1 MFPCSAAAWKTEKEG
16 YDTIAVK
23 YGLLKRRART
33 EDVDR
38 QTRKANPFAP
48 WEPRCP
54 KVHISAT
61 LRKKS
66 EDVEAN
72 RRVVEQC
79 VAVEISRIG
88 LPSLKV
94 YNVYHPPPKS
104 SHTNL
109 DMEPFPM
116 DDTVIIAGDLNTH
129 HPDWS
134 HGAINAGGRNLKDW
148 LVEVSAMVCNNPA
161 VHTMLPRPGIRDSSP
176 DVVITSRTPGL
187 VLNWRRLDSWKSDHY
202 PIAFEVPRGYRQPR
216 APRPKWFSWKRA
228 DWEEMMIRLEAES
241 AALLANRPATNT
253 QFAKRIASCFRRAI
267 HDFVPKH
274 TQGRRAYKAWW
285 TPELTILEREKATA
299 FAELQAEPDSPDK
312 ICAHLEKLSQFSE
325 AATRAKTSHWDKIA
339 VRINRCTG
347 VALLFRQVRML
358 DGRGG
363 QHQSIPPLWNGK
375 AFCVDA
381 KGKAELFGRH
391 LEAVCGGASAVPS
404 HRWAPKKRPSDDD
417 IGCGPISE
425 DELDRALKDL
435 DPKTSL
441 DPDGICSEFLS
452 RLDGGAKRL
461 VLELLN
467 ISWDEGFVPDSWRD
481 AHVIPAAKPG
491 RDHSLPEGYRPI
503 SLTSVTSKLME
514 VIVKNR
520 LVFLTENDSVTQ
532 VLPFC
537 TRQGGFRRQRG
548 TEEQLYSI
556 VTTIDC
562 AGPTFRRVCLLSFDL
577 ANAFDTVDHALL
589 LDAMQ
594 SKGVPPKFLVWLESF
609 LRNRKAAFKVD
620 GATGEKFHLK
630 HGVPQGTVLGPV
642 LFLYH
647 IDDLGTSLEALNK
660 RIVADSESRSWI
672 NFSLFADDDGV
683 VVSSPSHFQLEK
695 YTQEVVDVVEEWTF
709 KAKMHLSKLKT
720 EGVLFRDPGA
730 PEPYPVTTRFNATAV
745 DVLVPDDYVIALKS
759 RSTWKFLEP
768 DEHSPWHQHH
778 GKLIVSVDEKN
789 GGDKDATKNRL
800 VTIRVADALRWVD
813 KTKLLGLVIDSEL
826 TFVPHMQ
833 RVVDKFSLK
842 MNFLR
847 HLSGKSFGCNS
858 CTLRTLYLTYVL
870 PTYTYALSVY
880 GPYLLRSTS
889 PLVTTLERL
898 HRRAQVILLG
908 CRKNTSDFSAQQES
922 GILPLRAIANLRVA
936 ALRERMR
943 LRSTLWQNDLAMNT
957 TLRRSYDA
965 LCEKAGTVECKR
977 EAFVFNP
984 FAPWTPSPKVT
995 IVATLPGKKGDSA
1008 AEKRRI
1014 VESRLNRLEPPD
1026 CSAWIDGSVLD
1037 GAPPPQPPPSI
1048 ADRWDER
1055 HRPWLKRYA
1064 DKTAWG
1070 GAGLYFEFEP
1080 SITPSLRDVA
1090 DLKTATGNR
1099 HTTSR
1104 SSPVGKHVHSYRAE
1118 QVALYSALVFLR
1130 QHLAPTSRPLH
1141 ILVLSDSQSFLKTLS
1156 AGPHSQVE
1164 PLAIECWTILSEME
1178 ARGYD
1183 VTLHFVYG
1191 HCGLE
1196 GNDAADV
1203 LAKAAALGYRRAAGA
1218 SSSDH
1223 PEPFPLTVA
1232 GAVCRYRTYLRLN
1245 SSEAGAKEAFERAD
1259 GHGNLS
1265 PFARIVHGR
1274 PIPRRRHLTPRAE
1287 REVRQLRTG
1296 HHRLIMTL
1304 YATDWRSFSEAEL
1317 QRAAYK
1323 IDGATGRSFDL
1334 NTGVPQG
1341 TVLGP
1346 LLFLYYID
1354 DLGSDLDRLQRRIH
1368 QDNVGATI
1376 TFSLYADDDG
1386 VAVEAR
1392 TFAALEQYAQDVVDV
1407 VERWTAQALMSLS
1420 VLKTRGVFF
1429 VGKNAAPFP
1438 PPNVVFKA
1446 TRADVPVPPADTERR
1461 VSAEGRLVGTNTP
1474 HDGKTFVGIAFGPVT
1489 EANAGLTLLHSVVT
1503 LQWVDKVKLL
1513 GLTIDQGFTFLPHLQ
1528 RVVDGFSLRMNLL
1541 RHLAG
1546 KDYGFN
1552 GTVLRTLYLSYV
1564 LPTYTYALGIYGPF
1578 ILPANGPLTT
1588 LERMHRRA
1596 LTLILGCRKGV
1607 AEFAGQQETG
1617 ILPIRALAKCRI
1629 AALREKVEFNKVLW
1643 AHELSL
1649 DTLLKSTSDNIR
1661 KKAGTDGC
1669 RRELRDFHLF
1679 APWVPR
1685 PDVEIYTSLKV
1696 RKHASNAEKKQAV
1709 LKRLAELP
1717 HPDCVAWPDG
1727 SVVHGDPP
1735 LPSICDANASAALR
1749 PWLRSTADRTTWGAA
1764 GVFIDLGPSVTIKP
1778 DHGLPVKPT
1787 GDRRTFDASLPA
1799 GKHPHSY
1806 RAEEFALYSCL
1817 KFLLRLLPP
1826 TPTPLNIL
1834 VLSDSQSLLMTL
1846 SHGPHCQT
1854 QPYPIAIWLHL
1865 AELESLGYTV
1875 TLQFVFGHCGLEGNE
1890 RADKTAKRGALA
1902 FMRAATDAAA
1912 KNQPPPLSARLCA
1925 TAANGRYRSVLWLE
1939 SSEAGARDALDRA
1952 TLLRNPSSFARL
1964 VFGRRIPRPK
1974 HLAPRA
1980 EREVRQLRTGHHHLV
1995 MTMYATEWR
2004 DLSRADRRQAF
2015 LPCPICGT
2023 RSLAPLLHLFV
2034 GCDAP
2039 AAVQSRLTMD
2049 ADLDA
2054 KSRLRSKPPP
2064 ADAMERLWAILFVF
2078 PELALAYLQRCGTLP
2093 SYAIL
2098 AGQASGEPVGG
2109 GANRSITPDAASSR
2123 SADSEDAISR

>member
-1 MFPCSAAAWKTEKEG
+1 
-16 YDTIAVK
+16 
-23 YGLLKRRART
+23 
-33 EDVDR
+33 
-38 QTRKANPFAP
+38 
-48 WEPRCP
+48 
-54 KVHISAT
+54 
-61 LRKKS
+61 
-66 EDVEAN
+66 
-72 RRVVEQC
+72 
-79 VAVEISRIG
+79 
-88 LPSLKV
+88 
-94 YNVYHPPPKS
+94 
-104 SHTNL
+104 
-109 DMEPFPM
+109 MEPFPM

-1104 SSPVGKHVHSYRAE
+1104 SCPVGKHVHSYRAE

-1317 QRAAYK
+1317 Q
-1323 IDGATGRSFDL
+1323 
-1334 NTGVPQG
+1334 
-1341 TVLGP
+1341 
-1346 LLFLYYID
+1346 
-1354 DLGSDLDRLQRRIH
+1354 
-1368 QDNVGATI
+1368 
-1376 TFSLYADDDG
+1376 
-1386 VAVEAR
+1386 
-1392 TFAALEQYAQDVVDV
+1392 
-1407 VERWTAQALMSLS
+1407 
-1420 VLKTRGVFF
+1420 
-1429 VGKNAAPFP
+1429 
-1438 PPNVVFKA
+1438 
-1446 TRADVPVPPADTERR
+1446 
-1461 VSAEGRLVGTNTP
+1461 
-1474 HDGKTFVGIAFGPVT
+1474 
-1489 EANAGLTLLHSVVT
+1489 
-1503 LQWVDKVKLL
+1503 
-1513 GLTIDQGFTFLPHLQ
+1513 
-1528 RVVDGFSLRMNLL
+1528 
-1541 RHLAG
+1541 
-1546 KDYGFN
+1546 
-1552 GTVLRTLYLSYV
+1552 
-1564 LPTYTYALGIYGPF
+1564 
-1578 ILPANGPLTT
+1578 
-1588 LERMHRRA
+1588 
-1596 LTLILGCRKGV
+1596 
-1607 AEFAGQQETG
+1607 
-1617 ILPIRALAKCRI
+1617 
-1629 AALREKVEFNKVLW
+1629 
-1643 AHELSL
+1643 
-1649 DTLLKSTSDNIR
+1649 
-1661 KKAGTDGC
+1661 
-1669 RRELRDFHLF
+1669 
-1679 APWVPR
+1679 
-1685 PDVEIYTSLKV
+1685 
-1696 RKHASNAEKKQAV
+1696 
-1709 LKRLAELP
+1709 
-1717 HPDCVAWPDG
+1717 
-1727 SVVHGDPP
+1727 
-1735 LPSICDANASAALR
+1735 
-1749 PWLRSTADRTTWGAA
+1749 
-1764 GVFIDLGPSVTIKP
+1764 
-1778 DHGLPVKPT
+1778 
-1787 GDRRTFDASLPA
+1787 
-1799 GKHPHSY
+1799 
-1806 RAEEFALYSCL
+1806 
-1817 KFLLRLLPP
+1817 
-1826 TPTPLNIL
+1826 
-1834 VLSDSQSLLMTL
+1834 
-1846 SHGPHCQT
+1846 SH
-1854 QPYPIAIWLHL
+1854 
-1865 AELESLGYTV
+1865 
-1875 TLQFVFGHCGLEGNE
+1875 
-1890 RADKTAKRGALA
+1890 
-1902 FMRAATDAAA
+1902 
-1912 KNQPPPLSARLCA
+1912 
-1925 TAANGRYRSVLWLE
+1925 
-1939 SSEAGARDALDRA
+1939 
-1952 TLLRNPSSFARL
+1952 
-1964 VFGRRIPRPK
+1964 
-1974 HLAPRA
+1974 
-1980 EREVRQLRTGHHHLV
+1980 
-1995 MTMYATEWR
+1995 
-2004 DLSRADRRQAF
+2004 F
-2015 LPCPICGT
+2015 LPCPVCGV
-2023 RSLAPLLHLFV
+2023 RSTSPLLHLFV
-2034 GCDAP
+2034 HCRDLITAP
-2039 AAVQSRLTMD
+2039 LRAAMRHDITRRIKKDPGGPIDS
-2049 ADLDA
+2049 
-2054 KSRLRSKPPP
+2054 
-2064 ADAMERLWAILFVF
+2064 LWYYLFVH
-2078 PELALAYLQRCGTLP
+2078 PEHALFYLQRAGALP
-2093 SYAIL
+2093 PFQVLVESDNDEAPPNHEYGLVPIM
-2098 AGQASGEPVGG
+2098 
-2109 GANRSITPDAASSR
+2109 
-2123 SADSEDAISR
+2123 

>member
-1 MFPCSAAAWKTEKEG
+1 MAITTLALIGWWLCTTPPDGGVYDASPHASARPDVGRLDSCAGPSMCAGAQERAGNDTEPVEVPLTRPASIDTEPVEVPLTRPTTITSVPPRPDDPVRPAIVRPRALNLPPLPQPPRNVLRHLTRKQRRQQREYDHRRPYLDRNATSAPHTRQRTTDPVLADNAGPVHPPKTSVHSVQQPRPFVTGWEEEEVELKATVLLRDLDDHDQRETATRALTENVSLAMRMYVRACVCRNITTGFRGAKKCPLFTKGAYLETYEVSFGVPKSSLDSVLASTFAAGIYFAMSEEARQEYTEIMLGDSASLSEAIQWHETLGHRSRGIVQCRGDYGIRVAKADGDKVIGLMFPDGKVEVGYFLVEGVPSRTVADTLAQKLSSAGWP
-16 YDTIAVK
+16 VVP
-23 YGLLKRRART
+23 LFQKRRGALT
-33 EDVDR
+33 ADWVVKSEKHPAVDSYVR
-38 QTRKANPFAP
+38 NGVTLRFRHTPRPPLEQAKLKGGEPPAAHSPEAPDTTAYPDPLSDSLVKRPRAYFDLMYGDRAANAWRKAAEAAGAP
-48 WEPRCP
+48 D
-54 KVHISAT
+54 
-61 LRKKS
+61 
-66 EDVEAN
+66 EDINETPL
-72 RRVVEQC
+72 EGEC

-148 LVEVSAMVCNNPA
+148 LVEVSAM
-161 VHTMLPRPGIRDSSP
+161 
-176 DVVITSRTPGL
+176 
-187 VLNWRRLDSWKSDHY
+187 
-202 PIAFEVPRGYRQPR
+202 
-216 APRPKWFSWKRA
+216 
-228 DWEEMMIRLEAES
+228 
-241 AALLANRPATNT
+241 
-253 QFAKRIASCFRRAI
+253 
-267 HDFVPKH
+267 
-274 TQGRRAYKAWW
+274 
-285 TPELTILEREKATA
+285 
-299 FAELQAEPDSPDK
+299 
-312 ICAHLEKLSQFSE
+312 

-995 IVATLPGKKGDSA
+995 IVATLPGKKSDSA

-1037 GAPPPQPPPSI
+1037 GAPPTQPPPSK

-1317 QRAAYK
+1317 Q
-1323 IDGATGRSFDL
+1323 
-1334 NTGVPQG
+1334 
-1341 TVLGP
+1341 
-1346 LLFLYYID
+1346 
-1354 DLGSDLDRLQRRIH
+1354 
-1368 QDNVGATI
+1368 
-1376 TFSLYADDDG
+1376 
-1386 VAVEAR
+1386 
-1392 TFAALEQYAQDVVDV
+1392 
-1407 VERWTAQALMSLS
+1407 
-1420 VLKTRGVFF
+1420 
-1429 VGKNAAPFP
+1429 
-1438 PPNVVFKA
+1438 
-1446 TRADVPVPPADTERR
+1446 
-1461 VSAEGRLVGTNTP
+1461 
-1474 HDGKTFVGIAFGPVT
+1474 
-1489 EANAGLTLLHSVVT
+1489 
-1503 LQWVDKVKLL
+1503 
-1513 GLTIDQGFTFLPHLQ
+1513 
-1528 RVVDGFSLRMNLL
+1528 
-1541 RHLAG
+1541 
-1546 KDYGFN
+1546 
-1552 GTVLRTLYLSYV
+1552 
-1564 LPTYTYALGIYGPF
+1564 
-1578 ILPANGPLTT
+1578 
-1588 LERMHRRA
+1588 
-1596 LTLILGCRKGV
+1596 
-1607 AEFAGQQETG
+1607 
-1617 ILPIRALAKCRI
+1617 
-1629 AALREKVEFNKVLW
+1629 
-1643 AHELSL
+1643 
-1649 DTLLKSTSDNIR
+1649 
-1661 KKAGTDGC
+1661 
-1669 RRELRDFHLF
+1669 
-1679 APWVPR
+1679 
-1685 PDVEIYTSLKV
+1685 
-1696 RKHASNAEKKQAV
+1696 
-1709 LKRLAELP
+1709 
-1717 HPDCVAWPDG
+1717 
-1727 SVVHGDPP
+1727 
-1735 LPSICDANASAALR
+1735 
-1749 PWLRSTADRTTWGAA
+1749 
-1764 GVFIDLGPSVTIKP
+1764 
-1778 DHGLPVKPT
+1778 
-1787 GDRRTFDASLPA
+1787 
-1799 GKHPHSY
+1799 
-1806 RAEEFALYSCL
+1806 
-1817 KFLLRLLPP
+1817 
-1826 TPTPLNIL
+1826 
-1834 VLSDSQSLLMTL
+1834 
-1846 SHGPHCQT
+1846 SH
-1854 QPYPIAIWLHL
+1854 
-1865 AELESLGYTV
+1865 
-1875 TLQFVFGHCGLEGNE
+1875 
-1890 RADKTAKRGALA
+1890 
-1902 FMRAATDAAA
+1902 
-1912 KNQPPPLSARLCA
+1912 
-1925 TAANGRYRSVLWLE
+1925 
-1939 SSEAGARDALDRA
+1939 
-1952 TLLRNPSSFARL
+1952 
-1964 VFGRRIPRPK
+1964 
-1974 HLAPRA
+1974 
-1980 EREVRQLRTGHHHLV
+1980 
-1995 MTMYATEWR
+1995 
-2004 DLSRADRRQAF
+2004 F
-2015 LPCPICGT
+2015 LPCPVCGV
-2023 RSLAPLLHLFV
+2023 RSTSPLLHLFV
-2034 GCDAP
+2034 HCRDLITAP
-2039 AAVQSRLTMD
+2039 LRAAMRHDITRRIKKDPGGPIDS
-2049 ADLDA
+2049 
-2054 KSRLRSKPPP
+2054 
-2064 ADAMERLWAILFVF
+2064 LWYYLFVH
-2078 PELALAYLQRCGTLP
+2078 PEHALFYLQRAGALP
-2093 SYAIL
+2093 PFQVLVESDNDEAPPNHEYGLVPIM
-2098 AGQASGEPVGG
+2098 
-2109 GANRSITPDAASSR
+2109 
-2123 SADSEDAISR
+2123 

>member
-1 MFPCSAAAWKTEKEG
+1 MSPRIPDILLLQETWLSSKSLPPRLDGYRVFRRDRDGDARGGGVLIFVRTSLLATEIPPP
-16 YDTIAVK
+16 DIDADSS
-23 YGLLKRRART
+23 L
-33 EDVDR
+33 D
-38 QTRKANPFAP
+38 
-48 WEPRCP
+48 
-54 KVHISAT
+54 
-61 LRKKS
+61 
-66 EDVEAN
+66 
-72 RRVVEQC
+72 C
-79 VAVEISRIG
+79 VAVEITRIG
-88 LPSLKV
+88 LPPLRV
-94 YNVYHPPPKS
+94 YNVYRPPRKEGRD
-104 SHTNL
+104 L
-109 DMEPFPM
+109 CMEPFPM
-116 DDTVIIAGDLNTH
+116 DDHVVIAGDLNVH

-134 HGAINAGGRNLKDW
+134 RGAENTGGKILRDW
-148 LVEVSAMVCNNPA
+148 LVEASAMTLNDPSVS
-161 VHTMLPRPGIRDSSP
+161 TMAYRPHARYSSP
-176 DVVITSRTPGL
+176 DVVISTPTSNIR
-187 VLNWRRLDSWKSDHY
+187 NWRVLDSWGTTRDHL
-202 PIAFEVPRGYRQPR
+202 PMAFEVPRGYSQPR
-216 APRPKWFSWKRA
+216 VLRKTWFSWARA
-228 DWEEMMIRLEAES
+228 DWDGMMEHLDEES
-241 AALLANRPATNT
+241 SALLANRPATNV
-253 QFAKRIASCFRRAI
+253 QFAKRVASTFRRAV
-267 HDFVPKH
+267 HQFVPRYR
-274 TQGRRAYKAWW
+274 QGRPYKEWW
-285 TPELTILEREKATA
+285 TPGLSALERVKGAA
-299 FAELQAEPDSPDK
+299 FTDLLADPDAPHAQRAYSD
-312 ICAHLEKLSQFSE
+312 AVARFAS
-325 AATRAKTSHWDKIA
+325 AATQAKAAHWNA
-339 VRINRCTG
+339 FSGRINRCTDIG
-347 VALLFRQVRML
+347 LLFRLIRKI
-358 DGRGG
+358 DGRT
-363 QHQSIPPLWNGK
+363 QQNNIPPIRLGHSYYVAADGK
-375 AFCVDA
+375 T
-381 KGKAELFGRH
+381 ELFGDH
-391 LEAVCGGASAVPS
+391 LKRVCGGSTATKPPPWFPAKEPS
-404 HRWAPKKRPSDDD
+404 NDDA
-417 IGCGPISE
+417 GCGLITA
-425 DELDRALKDL
+425 DELDRALDNL

-441 DPDGICSEFLS
+441 DPDGLCSEFLR
-452 RLDGGAKRL
+452 RLTDGARAL
-461 VLELLN
+461 ILELVN
-467 ISWDEGFVPDSWRD
+467 ISWEEGFVPESWRD
-481 AHVIPAAKPG
+481 AHVVPVPKPG

-503 SLTSVTSKLME
+503 SLTSVISKVME

-520 LVFLTENDSVTQ
+520 LEYLTESPQHPEVRRFNS
-532 VLPFC
+532 
-537 TRQGGFRRQRG
+537 RQGGFRKGRG
-548 TEEQLYSI
+548 PEEQLFSI
-556 VTTIDC
+556 VSALDSARNRLLFT
-562 AGPTFRRVCLLSFDL
+562 CLLSFDL
-577 ANAFDTVDHALL
+577 ANAFDTVDHGKLMDIL
-589 LDAMQ
+589 Q
-594 SKGVPPKFLVWLESF
+594 RRGVPAKFLRWIEAF
-609 LRNRKAAFKVD
+609 LRNR
-620 GATGEKFHLK
+620 
-630 HGVPQGTVLGPV
+630 
-642 LFLYH
+642 
-647 IDDLGTSLEALNK
+647 
-660 RIVADSESRSWI
+660 
-672 NFSLFADDDGV
+672 
-683 VVSSPSHFQLEK
+683 
-695 YTQEVVDVVEEWTF
+695 
-709 KAKMHLSKLKT
+709 
-720 EGVLFRDPGA
+720 
-730 PEPYPVTTRFNATAV
+730 
-745 DVLVPDDYVIALKS
+745 
-759 RSTWKFLEP
+759 
-768 DEHSPWHQHH
+768 
-778 GKLIVSVDEKN
+778 
-789 GGDKDATKNRL
+789 
-800 VTIRVADALRWVD
+800 
-813 KTKLLGLVIDSEL
+813 
-826 TFVPHMQ
+826 
-833 RVVDKFSLK
+833 
-842 MNFLR
+842 
-847 HLSGKSFGCNS
+847 
-858 CTLRTLYLTYVL
+858 
-870 PTYTYALSVY
+870 
-880 GPYLLRSTS
+880 
-889 PLVTTLERL
+889 
-898 HRRAQVILLG
+898 
-908 CRKNTSDFSAQQES
+908 
-922 GILPLRAIANLRVA
+922 
-936 ALRERMR
+936 
-943 LRSTLWQNDLAMNT
+943 
-957 TLRRSYDA
+957 
-965 LCEKAGTVECKR
+965 
-977 EAFVFNP
+977 
-984 FAPWTPSPKVT
+984 
-995 IVATLPGKKGDSA
+995 
-1008 AEKRRI
+1008 
-1014 VESRLNRLEPPD
+1014 
-1026 CSAWIDGSVLD
+1026 
-1037 GAPPPQPPPSI
+1037 
-1048 ADRWDER
+1048 
-1055 HRPWLKRYA
+1055 
-1064 DKTAWG
+1064 
-1070 GAGLYFEFEP
+1070 
-1080 SITPSLRDVA
+1080 
-1090 DLKTATGNR
+1090 
-1099 HTTSR
+1099 
-1104 SSPVGKHVHSYRAE
+1104 
-1118 QVALYSALVFLR
+1118 
-1130 QHLAPTSRPLH
+1130 
-1141 ILVLSDSQSFLKTLS
+1141 
-1156 AGPHSQVE
+1156 
-1164 PLAIECWTILSEME
+1164 
-1178 ARGYD
+1178 
-1183 VTLHFVYG
+1183 
-1191 HCGLE
+1191 
-1196 GNDAADV
+1196 
-1203 LAKAAALGYRRAAGA
+1203 
-1218 SSSDH
+1218 
-1223 PEPFPLTVA
+1223 
-1232 GAVCRYRTYLRLN
+1232 
-1245 SSEAGAKEAFERAD
+1245 
-1259 GHGNLS
+1259 
-1265 PFARIVHGR
+1265 
-1274 PIPRRRHLTPRAE
+1274 
-1287 REVRQLRTG
+1287 
-1296 HHRLIMTL
+1296 
-1304 YATDWRSFSEAEL
+1304 
-1317 QRAAYK
+1317 RAAYK

-2039 AAVQSRLTMD
+2039 AAALSRLTMD

-2054 KSRLRSKPPP
+2054 KSRLHAKPPP
-2064 ADAMERLWAILFVF
+2064 VDAMERLWAILFVF

>member
-1 MFPCSAAAWKTEKEG
+1 
-16 YDTIAVK
+16 
-23 YGLLKRRART
+23 
-33 EDVDR
+33 
-38 QTRKANPFAP
+38 
-48 WEPRCP
+48 
-54 KVHISAT
+54 
-61 LRKKS
+61 
-66 EDVEAN
+66 
-72 RRVVEQC
+72 
-79 VAVEISRIG
+79 
-88 LPSLKV
+88 
-94 YNVYHPPPKS
+94 
-104 SHTNL
+104 
-109 DMEPFPM
+109 
-116 DDTVIIAGDLNTH
+116 
-129 HPDWS
+129 
-134 HGAINAGGRNLKDW
+134 
-148 LVEVSAMVCNNPA
+148 
-161 VHTMLPRPGIRDSSP
+161 
-176 DVVITSRTPGL
+176 
-187 VLNWRRLDSWKSDHY
+187 
-202 PIAFEVPRGYRQPR
+202 
-216 APRPKWFSWKRA
+216 
-228 DWEEMMIRLEAES
+228 
-241 AALLANRPATNT
+241 
-253 QFAKRIASCFRRAI
+253 
-267 HDFVPKH
+267 
-274 TQGRRAYKAWW
+274 
-285 TPELTILEREKATA
+285 
-299 FAELQAEPDSPDK
+299 
-312 ICAHLEKLSQFSE
+312 
-325 AATRAKTSHWDKIA
+325 
-339 VRINRCTG
+339 
-347 VALLFRQVRML
+347 
-358 DGRGG
+358 
-363 QHQSIPPLWNGK
+363 
-375 AFCVDA
+375 
-381 KGKAELFGRH
+381 
-391 LEAVCGGASAVPS
+391 
-404 HRWAPKKRPSDDD
+404 
-417 IGCGPISE
+417 
-425 DELDRALKDL
+425 
-435 DPKTSL
+435 
-441 DPDGICSEFLS
+441 
-452 RLDGGAKRL
+452 
-461 VLELLN
+461 
-467 ISWDEGFVPDSWRD
+467 
-481 AHVIPAAKPG
+481 
-491 RDHSLPEGYRPI
+491 
-503 SLTSVTSKLME
+503 ME

-520 LVFLTENDSVTQ
+520 LEYLTESPQHPEVRRFNS
-532 VLPFC
+532 
-537 TRQGGFRRQRG
+537 RQGGFRKGRG
-548 TEEQLYSI
+548 PEEQLFSI
-556 VTTIDC
+556 VSALDSARNRLLFT
-562 AGPTFRRVCLLSFDL
+562 CLLSFDL
-577 ANAFDTVDHALL
+577 ANAFDTVDHGKLMDIL
-589 LDAMQ
+589 Q
-594 SKGVPPKFLVWLESF
+594 RRGVPAKFLRWIEAF
-609 LRNRKAAFKVD
+609 LRNR
-620 GATGEKFHLK
+620 
-630 HGVPQGTVLGPV
+630 
-642 LFLYH
+642 
-647 IDDLGTSLEALNK
+647 
-660 RIVADSESRSWI
+660 
-672 NFSLFADDDGV
+672 
-683 VVSSPSHFQLEK
+683 
-695 YTQEVVDVVEEWTF
+695 
-709 KAKMHLSKLKT
+709 
-720 EGVLFRDPGA
+720 
-730 PEPYPVTTRFNATAV
+730 
-745 DVLVPDDYVIALKS
+745 
-759 RSTWKFLEP
+759 
-768 DEHSPWHQHH
+768 
-778 GKLIVSVDEKN
+778 
-789 GGDKDATKNRL
+789 
-800 VTIRVADALRWVD
+800 
-813 KTKLLGLVIDSEL
+813 
-826 TFVPHMQ
+826 
-833 RVVDKFSLK
+833 
-842 MNFLR
+842 
-847 HLSGKSFGCNS
+847 
-858 CTLRTLYLTYVL
+858 
-870 PTYTYALSVY
+870 
-880 GPYLLRSTS
+880 
-889 PLVTTLERL
+889 
-898 HRRAQVILLG
+898 
-908 CRKNTSDFSAQQES
+908 
-922 GILPLRAIANLRVA
+922 
-936 ALRERMR
+936 
-943 LRSTLWQNDLAMNT
+943 
-957 TLRRSYDA
+957 
-965 LCEKAGTVECKR
+965 
-977 EAFVFNP
+977 
-984 FAPWTPSPKVT
+984 
-995 IVATLPGKKGDSA
+995 
-1008 AEKRRI
+1008 
-1014 VESRLNRLEPPD
+1014 
-1026 CSAWIDGSVLD
+1026 
-1037 GAPPPQPPPSI
+1037 
-1048 ADRWDER
+1048 
-1055 HRPWLKRYA
+1055 
-1064 DKTAWG
+1064 
-1070 GAGLYFEFEP
+1070 
-1080 SITPSLRDVA
+1080 
-1090 DLKTATGNR
+1090 
-1099 HTTSR
+1099 
-1104 SSPVGKHVHSYRAE
+1104 
-1118 QVALYSALVFLR
+1118 
-1130 QHLAPTSRPLH
+1130 
-1141 ILVLSDSQSFLKTLS
+1141 
-1156 AGPHSQVE
+1156 
-1164 PLAIECWTILSEME
+1164 
-1178 ARGYD
+1178 
-1183 VTLHFVYG
+1183 
-1191 HCGLE
+1191 
-1196 GNDAADV
+1196 
-1203 LAKAAALGYRRAAGA
+1203 
-1218 SSSDH
+1218 
-1223 PEPFPLTVA
+1223 
-1232 GAVCRYRTYLRLN
+1232 
-1245 SSEAGAKEAFERAD
+1245 
-1259 GHGNLS
+1259 
-1265 PFARIVHGR
+1265 
-1274 PIPRRRHLTPRAE
+1274 
-1287 REVRQLRTG
+1287 
-1296 HHRLIMTL
+1296 
-1304 YATDWRSFSEAEL
+1304 
-1317 QRAAYK
+1317 RAAYK

-2004 DLSRADRRQAF
+2004 DLSREDRRQAF

-2109 GANRSITPDAASSR
+2109 GANRSITPDAASSHSCQPQGCHIVAPFSHKVATNLVATFVANYAKFWYHGKPR
-2123 SADSEDAISR
+2123 GTNFFGQKMHLKHVF